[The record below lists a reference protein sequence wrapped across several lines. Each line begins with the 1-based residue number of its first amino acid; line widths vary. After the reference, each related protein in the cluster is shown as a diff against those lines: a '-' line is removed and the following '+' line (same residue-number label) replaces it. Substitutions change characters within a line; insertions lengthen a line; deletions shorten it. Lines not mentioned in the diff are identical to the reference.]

1 MRWLVLEG
9 ADNLS
14 SVVSFAIGSRYKIS
28 DHVLAGIS
36 YETPLTDQQ
45 DLLNW
50 RLTADLIFYY

>member
-1 MRWLVLEG
+1 MVSIG
-9 ADNLS
+9 GSNLS